1 VWQKTR
7 ALRLLV
13 QNLYIILQF
22 DWFFFL
28 LLNALVN
35 VFAWLNE
42 WMLIWVLL
50 FYKKQ
55 ETQQVNLILYLI
67 IETREVLS
75 TYTLLPHL
83 IRILNIFGRFPALL
97 FFIKKISEDFFI
109 YGNERWGGGDK
120 TCKIRKKQKT
130 KRKNVHVQ
138 FEEKNEDF
146 GKPEF
151 TWEPFF

>member
-1 VWQKTR
+1 
-7 ALRLLV
+7 
-13 QNLYIILQF
+13 
-22 DWFFFL
+22 
-28 LLNALVN
+28 
-35 VFAWLNE
+35 
-42 WMLIWVLL
+42 LL

-151 TWEPFF
+151 TWEPFFLSKAAFWLIGRRMAAGGCDMCEFISRLPTKYE